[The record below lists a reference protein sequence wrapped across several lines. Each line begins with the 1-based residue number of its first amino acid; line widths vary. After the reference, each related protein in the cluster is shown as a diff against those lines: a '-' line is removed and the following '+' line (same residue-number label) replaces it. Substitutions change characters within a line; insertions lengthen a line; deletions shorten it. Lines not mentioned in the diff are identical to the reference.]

1 MMKWLERLKL
11 RWALRG
17 STTSP
22 MSTGAL
28 PGTEQRAE
36 ETAAQK
42 FKREHGF
49 SEATTPMPW
58 SEDISKHN
66 AAIDKEYREEV
77 ERRRFAYLCGEY
89 KPQFVDTS
97 DMTPDRIE
105 DLRNGATPGIDEIN
119 WHLEMTLSPGRRVN
133 VTADIGV
140 PVQPVL
146 SDIEHFEA
154 RMAGSLG
161 REVAAIERG
170 KAPAFKTARDFIG
183 SRESI
188 LAAVGDNEAVADQV
202 EANARKMFGVEDLDA
217 PLPENQAEVKG

>member
-1 MMKWLERLKL
+1 MKIWERLKL

-36 ETAAQK
+36 ETSAQK
-42 FKREHGF
+42 FKREHGY

-58 SEDISKHN
+58 GEDISKHN
-66 AAIDKEYREEV
+66 AEVDKEYREEV
-77 ERRRFAYLCGEY
+77 KRRRFAYLCGEY
-89 KPQFVDTS
+89 RPQFIDTS
-97 DMTPDRIE
+97 DMTPERIE
-105 DLRNGATPGIDEIN
+105 DLRHGAIPGVDEIN
-119 WHLEMTLSPGRRVN
+119 WHLEMTARPGARVD
-133 VTADIGV
+133 VTEDVGV

-170 KAPAFKTARDFIG
+170 KAPGFKTARDFIG
-183 SRESI
+183 SRASI
-188 LAAVGDNEAVADQV
+188 LAAVGGNDAMADQV
-202 EANARKMFGVEDLDA
+202 EANARQMFGVEDLDA
-217 PLPENQAEVKG
+217 PLPETQTNA